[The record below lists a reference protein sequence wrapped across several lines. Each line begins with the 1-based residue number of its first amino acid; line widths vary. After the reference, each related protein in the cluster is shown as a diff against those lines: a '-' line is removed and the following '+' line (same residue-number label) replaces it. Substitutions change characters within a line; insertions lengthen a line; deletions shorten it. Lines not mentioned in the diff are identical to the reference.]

1 MFPILNPP
9 PSSLPIPSLW
19 VVPVHQPQAS
29 SIVLE
34 NGIETCIIS
43 YMKWAASSD
52 SMHEKSPLNIKISTH
67 HSPATELP
75 GYSWDMLIS
84 SHLRTFSFAVPCTQN
99 ALPTD
104 ICKDH
109 SSASGLCWNGK
120 FSEAIYN
127 TLKFQTLP
135 PQNIHILFLISFS
148 PSHFYYLTYNMLC
161 FGVYHLS
168 LPQNPSCKRSGN
180 CALFVHC
187 RIYSTSNSA

>member
-1 MFPILNPP
+1 MFPTLNPL

-29 SIVLE
+29 SIVWE

-43 YMKWAASSD
+43 YMKRVASPD

-67 HSPATELP
+67 HTLATELP

-84 SHLRTFSFAVPCTQN
+84 FHLRTFSFAVPHAQN

-109 SSASGLCWNGK
+109 SSASGLAEMAN
-120 FSEAIYN
+120 FQRPFN
-127 TLKFQTLP
+127 T
-135 PQNIHILFLISFS
+135 IL
-148 PSHFYYLTYNMLC
+148 
-161 FGVYHLS
+161 
-168 LPQNPSCKRSGN
+168 
-180 CALFVHC
+180 
-187 RIYSTSNSA
+187 